1 MSLEHIFLGKYLSF
15 KLRQTHA
22 LLGSAT
28 HPQEG
33 HSEDGPAG
41 RTQVISRA
49 LGHTGRADKH
59 GFKSVC
65 TLRVN
70 LQLPGEMYGGRD
82 SEGVWDGHIHT
93 AIFNMDSQQ
102 GPVVEHREL
111 SQWYMAAGWRGV
123 WGGWMHVCACT

>member
-93 AIFNMDSQQ
+93 VIFKMGNQQ
-102 GPVVEHREL
+102 GPTL
-111 SQWYMAAGWRGV
+111 
-123 WGGWMHVCACT
+123 